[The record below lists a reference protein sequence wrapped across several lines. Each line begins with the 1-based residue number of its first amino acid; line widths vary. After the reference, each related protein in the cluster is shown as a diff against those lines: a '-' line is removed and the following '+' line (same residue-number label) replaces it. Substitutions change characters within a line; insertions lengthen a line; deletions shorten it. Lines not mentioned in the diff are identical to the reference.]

1 MYFQGFVLSPGREV
15 RGRRKQVSQFTWGRD
30 IGEICSAFIDSQ
42 AMVYTLI
49 HREDVLVL
57 ILILNLDLTLLK
69 RYEKFWLLIAV
80 S

>member
-1 MYFQGFVLSPGREV
+1 MVN
-15 RGRRKQVSQFTWGRD
+15 
-30 IGEICSAFIDSQ
+30 
-42 AMVYTLI
+42 VYTLI
-49 HREDVLVL
+49 HREDVLLL